1 MLKGNQT
8 IIGLEKYENEAT
20 HNTHVNAEKK
30 KTNKNQGFWVTA
42 SHMLEQIYIRMSLA
56 CMRKLDHAYANPQPE
71 DLIYT
76 ETEQKPNKAQNVK
89 SSNLTCLKT

>member
-30 KTNKNQGFWVTA
+30 KNKQKLGFLGNGITYARTNLRTHEF
-42 SHMLEQIYIRMSLA
+42 SL
-56 CMRKLDHAYANPQPE
+56 HAQA
-71 DLIYT
+71 
-76 ETEQKPNKAQNVK
+76 
-89 SSNLTCLKT
+89 